1 MLAGRSFSI
10 TELEEQTGFDR
21 RTIVYYI
28 QQGLVP
34 RPGRR
39 GPNTRYP
46 EDAQLRLRFVR
57 GVKDQQDQGHCGT
70 VTLADIRR
78 MLGALDPPALRDIVE
93 RGVPAGELDALIERA
108 TPPVAAE
115 PVQPPPPP
123 APAPPAPPPVQ
134 RPTVGDRRSYGLAD
148 AGIRNRVSSAPAS
161 PVAPTPRDDVE
172 PQPPAPVPAAPPP
185 AASPAFDPAWEDNL
199 GELLRQLEV
208 RPGLAGRRLAPGASE
223 HWTEIP
229 ITSRV
234 FLSVRGLAEGDAP
247 LADAVARALKK
258 VLRTR

>member
-10 TELEEQTGFDR
+10 AELEEQTGFDR

-28 QQGLVP
+28 QQGLIA

-57 GVKDQQDQGHCGT
+57 GVKDHQDQGRCGT

-78 MLGALDPPALRDIVE
+78 MLGVLDSAALRDLVD
-93 RGVPAGELDALIERA
+93 RGVPATELGALLERSA
-108 TPPVAAE
+108 PA
-115 PVQPPPPP
+115 PPPPP
-123 APAPPAPPPVQ
+123 PP
-134 RPTVGDRRSYGLAD
+134 RPTVSDRRSYGLAD
-148 AGIRNRVSSAPAS
+148 AGIRNRLTVGPTAPATTT
-161 PVAPTPRDDVE
+161 PHEDTEPRLPALVAGS
-172 PQPPAPVPAAPPP
+172 PPAPGI
-185 AASPAFDPAWEDNL
+185 DPAIEDNL

-234 FLSVRGLAEGDAP
+234 FLSVRGLSETDAP